1 MNSTAVRALVISAL
15 LAGLAYVSNF
25 MMLVIPNVSLA
36 FFVVF
41 LAGYSLGLG
50 WGLITGSISFFL
62 ISYFSPFGM
71 ALFPLLGVQI
81 ICGAIC
87 GAFGS
92 IAYKAYRVRLKDPIT
107 YLIYALWGGVVTTIY
122 MGGVSVAD
130 AYLFGPFKERLTI
143 SLGFSILTIVSN
155 LIIFPLLVPVLMTVR
170 ERIDVR

>member
-1 MNSTAVRALVISAL
+1 MNSTAVRALVTSSL

-36 FFVVF
+36 FFIVF

-50 WGLITGSISFFL
+50 WGLITGSLSFFL

-71 ALFPLLGVQI
+71 ALFPLLAVQV
-81 ICGAIC
+81 ICGAVV

-92 IAYKAYRVRLKDPIT
+92 IAYKAYQARLRDPMT
-107 YLIYALWGGVVTTIY
+107 YIIYALWGAVATTVY
-122 MGGVSVAD
+122 MGGISVAD
-130 AYLFGPFKERLTI
+130 AFLFGPFKERLII

-155 LIIFPLLVPVLMTVR
+155 LIIFPLLVPVLRTVR